1 MSAYLDLIF
10 LGVVVLLILL
20 RLNNVL
26 GTRPEQP
33 QIKIV
38 SKKEFEKIYD
48 IIQNKVKEEERFC
61 DIKLCQSPA
70 DETLAKIPNFA
81 KEDFLK
87 RVSKV
92 FEMVL
97 EAFANRDNETL
108 KMLTTPKFYEKFADV
123 LEQRKEQNLTLESDL
138 IKIDEMEITDAKVS
152 AKGVAQITVKFVSD
166 QINVLK
172 NDKGEVLEGDEN
184 FVQKIT
190 DMWTFEKDINK
201 SSPVWLLNSTKKK

>member
-10 LGVVVLLILL
+10 LGVVVLLILF

-48 IIQNKVKEEERFC
+48 IIQNRVKEEERFS
-61 DIKLCQSPA
+61 DIKLAETPA
-70 DETLAKIPNFA
+70 DEVLEKIVNFNKA
-81 KEDFLK
+81 DFLK

-97 EAFANRDNETL
+97 ESFANRDNETL
-108 KMLTTPKFYEKFADV
+108 KMLTTPKLYEKFAEILKKRED
-123 LEQRKEQNLTLESDL
+123 QNLTLESDL

-152 AKGVAQITVKFVSD
+152 AKGVFEYYQLDFVTIFATFSNEKRYICQIF
-166 QINVLK
+166 QIK
-172 NDKGEVLEGDEN
+172 NTSL
-184 FVQKIT
+184 
-190 DMWTFEKDINK
+190 
-201 SSPVWLLNSTKKK
+201 

>member
-10 LGVVVLLILL
+10 LGVVVLLILF

-61 DIKLCQSPA
+61 DIKLPQTPA
-70 DETLAKIPNFA
+70 DETLRNIPNFNKA
-81 KEDFLK
+81 DFLK

-97 EAFANRDNETL
+97 DAFANRDNDTL
-108 KMLTTPKFYEKFADV
+108 KMLTTPKLYEKFSEV

-138 IKIDEMEITDAKVS
+138 IKIDEMEITDAKIS

-172 NDKGEVLEGDEN
+172 DDKGEIIEGDEN

-201 SSPVWLLNSTKKK
+201 STPVWRLNSTKKK